1 MKDIKLILLLLI
13 FTSCA
18 SYSRKEFKNELVKIE
33 NSDYSSL
40 SGKYESKPFHYFGK
54 QSDWNKADSLKTK
67 KHLGVYERMQNKAP
81 YYDKTEILDYEYI
94 DLNFEPNGELIYE
107 LILNDSVIKKD
118 SVSYKVK
125 NGMIK
130 LKNSFYKCEGV
141 PFLLG
146 GCRNGRIRL
155 GISKNDNLILNKSY
169 DQYGALLIVIGAGVN
184 SNSTYEYKKI
194 E

>member
-1 MKDIKLILLLLI
+1 MKNIKLILLLLI

-18 SYSRKEFKNELVKIE
+18 SYRRKEFKNELVKIE
-33 NSDYSSL
+33 NNEYSSL
-40 SGKYESKPFHYFGK
+40 NGKYESKPFRYFGE
-54 QSDWNKADSLKTK
+54 QSNLNRTDTLKNKN
-67 KHLGVYERMQNKAP
+67 HLGVYEIIQNKAP
-81 YYDKTEILDYEYI
+81 YYDKTEILDYEYF
-94 DLNFEPNGELIYE
+94 NFNFKPNGKLSYD
-107 LILNDSVIKKD
+107 LILNDSIIKKD

-155 GISKNDNLILNKSY
+155 GISKNKNLILNKSY
-169 DQYGALLIVIGAGVN
+169 DQYGLYSL
-184 SNSTYEYKKI
+184 
-194 E
+194 

>member
-1 MKDIKLILLLLI
+1 MKNIKLILLLFI
-13 FTSCA
+13 FTNCA
-18 SYSRKEFKNELVKIE
+18 SYSRKEFKIELVKIKSIE
-33 NSDYSSL
+33 YLSL
-40 SGKYESKPFHYFGK
+40 NGKYESKPFRFFGE
-54 QSDWNKADSLKTK
+54 QSNWNTEDSLKTK
-67 KHLGVYERMQNKAP
+67 NLLGVYERIQNKAP
-81 YYDKTEILDYEYI
+81 YYDKTEILDYEFI
-94 DLNFEPNGELIYE
+94 KLNFKPNGKLLYE

-118 SVSYKVK
+118 SVNYKVN

-155 GISKNDNLILNKSY
+155 GISKNNNLILNKSY
-169 DQYGALLIVIGAGVN
+169 DQYGALLIVFGAGLN
-184 SNSTYEYKKI
+184 NNSTYEYRKI